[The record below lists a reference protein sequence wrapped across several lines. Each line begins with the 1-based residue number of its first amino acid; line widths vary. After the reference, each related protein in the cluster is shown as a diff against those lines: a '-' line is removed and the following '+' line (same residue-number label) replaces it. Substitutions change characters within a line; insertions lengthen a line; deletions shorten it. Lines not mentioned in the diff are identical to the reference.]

1 CEEGAFTPEEM
12 EIYDQYWDRIS
23 TEKGLNWQFRKDGLA
38 EGRAEGRV
46 EGEAKGLVKGL
57 AKGRAEGLA
66 KGHAEGLAEGEAKA
80 LEKIVLSAYQNKLS
94 IEQIQAFS
102 GLSKDAIHKILNGDT
117 HGAIQK

>member
-38 EGRAEGRV
+38 EGLAK
-46 EGEAKGLVKGL
+46 GEAKGR
-57 AKGRAEGLA
+57 AKE
-66 KGHAEGLAEGEAKA
+66 
-80 LEKIVLSAYQNKLS
+80 LERIVLSAYQNKLS

-102 GLSKDAIHKILNGDT
+102 GLSKDAIHKILNR
-117 HGAIQK
+117 